1 MCIGA
6 LFKIL
11 SFSMKYE
18 KKNDTTIRVVFL
30 FLLLFKQTVSN
41 LFCGQ
46 PLRKTETNACKFLT
60 SSYVNAVQEFELIL
74 TRFEL
79 SFICSG
85 V

>member
-1 MCIGA
+1 
-6 LFKIL
+6 
-11 SFSMKYE
+11 MKYE

-41 LFCGQ
+41 LFRGQ
-46 PLRKTETNACKFLT
+46 PLWKNGNKYMQVLDIFFQKPQ
-60 SSYVNAVQEFELIL
+60 YVNAVQEFELIL